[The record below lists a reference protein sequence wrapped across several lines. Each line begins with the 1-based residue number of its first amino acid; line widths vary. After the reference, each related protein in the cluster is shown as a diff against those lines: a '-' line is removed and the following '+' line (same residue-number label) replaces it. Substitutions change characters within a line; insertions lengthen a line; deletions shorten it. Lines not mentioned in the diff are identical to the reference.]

1 MSLPSEI
8 QSMKEDRYQEKMFN
22 KIYNVYLEYQGILAG
37 QSIESEEKNQGRFEK
52 LCEELGENPLEM
64 FQECENY
71 FDLTNTQ
78 LSEGV

>member
-37 QSIESEEKNQGRFEK
+37 QSIESEEKNQEIK
-52 LCEELGENPLEM
+52 NAIVESINS
-64 FQECENY
+64 
-71 FDLTNTQ
+71 DLNKDGGTK
-78 LSEGV
+78 

>member
-37 QSIESEEKNQGRFEK
+37 QSIESEEKNQEKFEK
-52 LCEELGENPLEM
+52 LCEELGEQPIDM
-64 FQECENY
+64 FKECEDY